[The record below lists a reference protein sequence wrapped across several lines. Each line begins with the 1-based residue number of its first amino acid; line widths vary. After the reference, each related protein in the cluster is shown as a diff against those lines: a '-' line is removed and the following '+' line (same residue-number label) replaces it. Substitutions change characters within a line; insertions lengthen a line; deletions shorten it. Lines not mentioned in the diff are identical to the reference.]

1 MASLISTGEKATL
14 TGIFNDIFD
23 TFKRDIVV
31 YKEPVKTV
39 ASINESN
46 LFGYGDASNQVN
58 YTYTAQSGSYEAIIR
73 YADQQQQDYYSDLN
87 GAIAKGDARIK
98 VKKESSQIETRES
111 SHTPLKHFF
120 SLPWCGKLPHDF
132 KRFKDSLQRV
142 FSPHSL
148 PRLLF

>member
-31 YKEPVKTV
+31 YKEPIKTV

-58 YTYTAQSGSYEAIIR
+58 YTYAAQSGTYQAIIR

-98 VKKESSQIETRES
+98 VKKECRDFIENGRTEKIEFDGKSWNVVTSDSVRRFLDSE
-111 SHTPLKHFF
+111 FF
-120 SLPWCGKLPHDF
+120 VYHLERAK
-132 KRFKDSLQRV
+132 
-142 FSPHSL
+142 
-148 PRLLF
+148 

>member
-31 YKEPVKTV
+31 YKEPIKTV

-98 VKKESSQIETRES
+98 VKKECRDFIENGRTEKIEFDGKSWNVVTSDSVRRFLDSE
-111 SHTPLKHFF
+111 FF
-120 SLPWCGKLPHDF
+120 VYHLERAK
-132 KRFKDSLQRV
+132 
-142 FSPHSL
+142 
-148 PRLLF
+148 

>member
-58 YTYTAQSGSYEAIIR
+58 YTYAAQSGTYQAIIR

-98 VKKESSQIETRES
+98 VKQECRDFIENGRTEKIEFDGKSWNVVTSDSVRRFLDSE
-111 SHTPLKHFF
+111 FF
-120 SLPWCGKLPHDF
+120 VYHLERAK
-132 KRFKDSLQRV
+132 
-142 FSPHSL
+142 
-148 PRLLF
+148 

>member
-98 VKKESSQIETRES
+98 VKKECRDFIENGRTEKIEFDGKSWNVVTSDSVRRFLDSE
-111 SHTPLKHFF
+111 FF
-120 SLPWCGKLPHDF
+120 VYHLERAK
-132 KRFKDSLQRV
+132 
-142 FSPHSL
+142 
-148 PRLLF
+148 